1 MCICSHLQSLLKEH
15 NRMKGDRER
24 TEKGGQQCIKFY
36 DYSIAMSLLLDTIH
50 SPGKRAHERF
60 NFSAAVAA
68 QF

>member
-1 MCICSHLQSLLKEH
+1 
-15 NRMKGDRER
+15 MKGDRER

-68 QF
+68 QFWGED